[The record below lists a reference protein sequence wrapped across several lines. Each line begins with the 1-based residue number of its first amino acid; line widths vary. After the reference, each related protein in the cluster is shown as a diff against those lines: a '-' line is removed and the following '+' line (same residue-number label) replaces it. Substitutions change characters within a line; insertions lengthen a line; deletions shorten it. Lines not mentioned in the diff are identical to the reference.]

1 MQMWEGAILVVGG
14 VWLVSH
20 MASKTNQQRL
30 EGGPTVIGANS
41 TNWLGA
47 LGVSNVSNLTNITNQ
62 AGGQPTVIG
71 EPLQPVQGTVRVPG
85 VPARIIPFPSPQPIF
100 TPVTPVAKS
109 GVIVSGGV
117 TVPPRIASPARLQ
130 LL

>member
-1 MQMWEGAILVVGG
+1 MEFWEGAILVVGG

-20 MASKTNQQRL
+20 MANKANM
-30 EGGPTVIGANS
+30 GAPGPSVIGANS

-47 LGVSNVSNLTNITNQ
+47 LGVSNASNLTNITNQ

-109 GVIVSGGV
+109 GVIVTGGV